1 LFEHDLFGK
10 PAPTFPDHALA
21 AKPRSRK
28 ASVLDIFGPHRPA
41 AGGNT
46 EFVNAVALVLGH
58 MGKIPECCRN
68 IDER

>member
-1 LFEHDLFGK
+1 M
-10 PAPTFPDHALA
+10 A
-21 AKPRSRK
+21 AEQWPRK

-46 EFVNAVALVLGH
+46 EFVNAVALVLRH
-58 MGKIPECCRN
+58 MGKMPECCRN